1 MIRFTG
7 KRVYQ
12 CRGPSD
18 RRGKVQNVAVRICH
32 SFTRAHADKIVTMY
46 HQDKEATT
54 PNKAKCKNICSCQI
68 RLFAVHCTVNRIQ
81 GYKIRFSSALLLHCW
96 RIKRGYRWKTLF
108 LIKIKPQPCPPSPSP
123 QPKRT
128 DYNLR
133 QRTHNLTLPT
143 DGNPV
148 MKQNFVYRMVFK
160 DT

>member
-46 HQDKEATT
+46 HQDKEART

-81 GYKIRFSSALLLHCW
+81 GYKIRFSPALLLHCW
-96 RIKRGYRWKTLF
+96 RIKRRYRWKTLF
-108 LIKIKPQPCPPSPSP
+108 LIKIKPQPCPPSPSSPTQKKWLQSAPTYP
-123 QPKRT
+123 QPYFT
-128 DYNLR
+128 DWR
-133 QRTHNLTLPT
+133 QPCYETEFCL
-143 DGNPV
+143 
-148 MKQNFVYRMVFK
+148 
-160 DT
+160 